1 MSILE
6 IELTPEMAI
15 RLAEKA
21 KQRGLEAKV
30 YAQTVM
36 LQDLL
41 AEDAPKPANEKQQS
55 VMEFYGVGR
64 DAWAGVDVQQYIN
77 EMRDEWDR

>member
-6 IELTPEMAI
+6 IELTPEMAK
-15 RLAEKA
+15 RLDEKA
-21 KQRGLEAKV
+21 KRHGLEATA

-41 AEDAPKPANEKQQS
+41 TEDAPKPADDKRHS

-64 DAWAGVDVQQYIN
+64 DAWAGVDVQKYVD
-77 EMRDEWDR
+77 EMRSEWTK